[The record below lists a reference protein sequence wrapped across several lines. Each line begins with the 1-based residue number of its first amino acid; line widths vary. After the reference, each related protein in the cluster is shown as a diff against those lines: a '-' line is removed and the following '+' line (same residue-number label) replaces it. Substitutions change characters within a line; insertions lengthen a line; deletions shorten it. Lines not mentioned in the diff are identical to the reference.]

1 MKVEAEA
8 RARTIDDAGRRRGG
22 VRVEDPGAVG
32 RGCFGWLGRKQRES
46 SAKREEIN
54 AGEGRK

>member
-8 RARTIDDAGRRRGG
+8 RARTVDDAGRRRGD

-32 RGCFGWLGRKQRES
+32 RGWFGWLGRKQRIF
-46 SAKREEIN
+46 RET
-54 AGEGRK
+54 